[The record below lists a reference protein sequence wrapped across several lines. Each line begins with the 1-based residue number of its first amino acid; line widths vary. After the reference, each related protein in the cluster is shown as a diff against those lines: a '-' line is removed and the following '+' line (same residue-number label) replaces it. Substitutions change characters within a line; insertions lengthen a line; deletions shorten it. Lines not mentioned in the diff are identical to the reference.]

1 VSEFFLIGEYLA
13 KVQARTWLSRALSS
27 SFSSVSRRA
36 KCMNLFYCVI
46 SVQTMHCIHV
56 FTEFRRENV
65 PVYHNA
71 LYLCKSSTHYWL
83 KQALN
88 EFCVDVQF
96 CHELISIIHYQWI
109 LLVFV
114 FVYYCCICTV
124 TWNYIYYRCV
134 ILLTYFSMCILC
146 MLLVVSNI
154 E

>member
-1 VSEFFLIGEYLA
+1 MQRLPRFLREYRGEVPGCPGWVGAYENDDI
-13 KVQARTWLSRALSS
+13 KYDV
-27 SFSSVSRRA
+27 V
-36 KCMNLFYCVI
+36 NLFYCVI

-146 MLLVVSNI
+146 MLLAVSNI